1 MMNVLTFSRKKT
13 IAAFLT
19 AAVAVGSLSGCAV
32 DNHAANA
39 VATAAAVG
47 GLAYVFYNVGDGLY
61 YDKDYKPLPRS
72 YRPSQRER
80 VARVN
85 DNRERRQQDPRFK
98 RHEYQN
104 HSRFQR

>member
-1 MMNVLTFSRKKT
+1 MNVLTFSRKKT

-47 GLAYVFYNVGDGLY
+47 GLAYVFL
-61 YDKDYKPLPRS
+61 
-72 YRPSQRER
+72 QC
-80 VARVN
+80 
-85 DNRERRQQDPRFK
+85 RRWLVLR
-98 RHEYQN
+98 
-104 HSRFQR
+104 